1 MLLVITNGESRR
13 RGTNEIRVIFKGE
26 KEHVFFRRMKFVY
39 HAMRM
44 YHVRDI
50 GC

>member
-1 MLLVITNGESRR
+1 MLLDVTNGESRTTD
-13 RGTNEIRVIFKGE
+13 TNEILVIFKGE
-26 KEHVFFRRMKFVY
+26 KEHVFSRRMKFVY